1 MKKFFMLLLVT
12 VFAFNVTKVA
22 AEEIFYEN
30 DKGVTFTKEEYD
42 YISYMF
48 WDGYQDVMTQ
58 ADYDKYI
65 DYDLINSTK
74 KGKVVY
80 EPVDTRATYIE
91 DRASRLEIAYICG
104 STDCLVSVNYTWK
117 VNPTVRSYDVMGA
130 YLYNTSLTNTPTTSI
145 LSNQGRQF
153 YDDYRMFSNGFGISI
168 LLPQYASDLI
178 VNQNFRVEEQGTV
191 YASYQHAMRNISLA
205 NSENYTLSRS
215 GYGGVFEF
223 AGVAANTYDRMNGV
237 EITL

>member
-42 YISYMF
+42 YITYMF
-48 WDGYQDVMTQ
+48 WDGFQDEMTE

-80 EPVDTRATYIE
+80 EPPVTRATYIE
-91 DRASRLEIAYICG
+91 DRAARLEIAYICG

-130 YLYNTSLTNTPTTSI
+130 YLYNTSLTNTPTTY
-145 LSNQGRQF
+145 LSSTQGGQVF
-153 YDDYRMFSNGFGISI
+153 TNYRMFSNGFGISMQ
-168 LLPQYASDLI
+168 LPQYASDLI
-178 VNQNFRVEEQGTV
+178 FNQNFRVEEQGTV

-205 NSENYTLSRS
+205 NSQNYTLSRV
-215 GYGGVFEF
+215 GYGNVFNF
-223 AGVAANTYDRMNGV
+223 SGVAANTYDRMNGV

>member
-42 YISYMF
+42 YITYMF
-48 WDGYQDVMTQ
+48 WDGFQDEMTE

-80 EPVDTRATYIE
+80 EPPVTRATYIE
-91 DRASRLEIAYICG
+91 DRAARLQIAYACG
-104 STDCLVSVNYTWK
+104 VNDCLVSVDYIWK

-130 YLYNTSLTNTPTTSI
+130 YLYNTSLTNTPTTY
-145 LSNQGRQF
+145 LSSTQGGQF
-153 YDDYRMFSNGFGISI
+153 YSNYRMFSNGFGISMQ
-168 LLPQYASDLI
+168 LPQYASDLI
-178 VNQNFRVEEQGTV
+178 FNQNFRVEEQGTV
-191 YASYQHAMRNISLA
+191 YASYQHAMRSTSLA
-205 NSENYTLSRS
+205 NSQNYTLSRS
-215 GYGGVFEF
+215 GFGGVFDFE
-223 AGVAANTYDRMNGV
+223 GVAFNTYDRMNGV

>member
-42 YISYMF
+42 YITYMF
-48 WDGYQDVMTQ
+48 WDGFQDEMTE

-65 DYDLINSTK
+65 DYDLINSSK

-80 EPVDTRATYIE
+80 EPPVTRATYIE
-91 DRASRLEIAYICG
+91 DRAARLQIAYACG
-104 STDCLVSVNYTWK
+104 VNDCLVSVDYIWK

-130 YLYNTSLTNTPTTSI
+130 YLYNTSLTNTPTTY
-145 LSNQGRQF
+145 LSSTQGGQF
-153 YDDYRMFSNGFGISI
+153 YSNYRMFSNGFGISMQ
-168 LLPQYASDLI
+168 LPQYASDLI
-178 VNQNFRVEEQGTV
+178 FNQNFRVEEQGTV
-191 YASYQHAMRNISLA
+191 YASYQHAMRSTSLA
-205 NSENYTLSRS
+205 NSQNYTLSRS
-215 GYGGVFEF
+215 GFGGVFDFE
-223 AGVAANTYDRMNGV
+223 GVAFNTYDRMNGV

>member
-42 YISYMF
+42 YITYMF
-48 WDGYQDVMTQ
+48 WDGFQDEMTE

-65 DYDLINSTK
+65 DYNLINSSK
-74 KGKVVY
+74 KGKVFY
-80 EPVDTRATYIE
+80 EPPVTRATYIE
-91 DRASRLEIAYICG
+91 DRAARLEISYACD
-104 STDCLVSVNYTWK
+104 SSCFVSVTYTWK
-117 VNPTVRSYDVMGA
+117 GNPTVRSYDVMGA
-130 YLYNTSLTNTPTTSI
+130 YLYNTSLIGSPTTY
-145 LSNQGRQF
+145 LSSTQGGQVF
-153 YDDYRMFSNGFGISI
+153 TNYRMFSNGFGISI
-168 LLPQYASDLI
+168 QLPQYASDLRI
-178 VNQNFRVEEQGTV
+178 NQNFRVEEQGTV

-205 NSENYTLSRS
+205 NSQNYTLSRV
-215 GYGGVFEF
+215 GYGNVFNF
-223 AGVAANTYDRMNGV
+223 SGVAANTYDRMNGV

>member
-42 YISYMF
+42 YITYMF
-48 WDGYQDVMTQ
+48 WDGFQDEMTE

-80 EPVDTRATYIE
+80 EPPVTRATYIE
-91 DRASRLEIAYICG
+91 DRAARLQIAYACG
-104 STDCLVSVNYTWK
+104 VNDCLVSVDYIWK

-130 YLYNTSLTNTPTTSI
+130 YLYNTSLTNTPTTY
-145 LSNQGRQF
+145 LSSTQGGQF
-153 YDDYRMFSNGFGISI
+153 YSNYRMFSNGFGISMQ
-168 LLPQYASDLI
+168 LPQYASDLKI
-178 VNQNFRVEEQGTV
+178 NQNFRVEEQGTV
-191 YASYQHAMRNISLA
+191 YASYQHAMRSTSLA
-205 NSENYTLSRS
+205 NSQNYTLSRS
-215 GYGGVFEF
+215 GFGGVFDFE
-223 AGVAANTYDRMNGV
+223 GVAFNTYDRMNGV

>member
-91 DRASRLEIAYICG
+91 DRASRLEISYACD
-104 STDCLVSVNYTWK
+104 SDCFVSVTYTWK

-130 YLYNTSLTNTPTTSI
+130 YLYNTELKNTPSTSI

-153 YDDYRMFSNGFGISI
+153 FGNYRYFDNGFGISMQ
-168 LLPQYASDLI
+168 LPQYASDLK

>member
-74 KGKVVY
+74 KGKIVY
-80 EPVDTRATYIE
+80 TPVDTRATYIE
-91 DRASRLEIAYICG
+91 DRAARLEIAYACD
-104 STDCLVSVNYTWK
+104 SDCFVSVNYTWK
-117 VNPTVRSYDVMGA
+117 GNPTVRSYDVMGA
-130 YLYNTSLTNTPTTSI
+130 YLYNTSLTNEPSTSI

-153 YDDYRMFSNGFGISI
+153 YTNYRYFNNGFGISMQ
-168 LLPQYASDLI
+168 LPQYASDLI

-205 NSENYTLSRS
+205 NSENYTLSRV
-215 GYGGVFEF
+215 GYGNVFNF